1 MGQNHVTFSNANVF
15 HLVTDSFPDWSNP
28 QKKKGKKP
36 DRAGIPMIVC
46 HQCCVKGFIS
56 DPVCIGPTATVAE
69 VLELKEEL
77 GFSGFPVT
85 EGGKMGAKLIGM
97 LTSRD
102 IDFVREGSRYAA
114 GSSNHAGV
122 WAVTLSIAW
131 QMAVTPGN
139 GPRGLSWR

>member
-1 MGQNHVTFSNANVF
+1 
-15 HLVTDSFPDWSNP
+15 
-28 QKKKGKKP
+28 
-36 DRAGIPMIVC
+36 MIVC

-114 GSSNHAGV
+114 GF
-122 WAVTLSIAW
+122 
-131 QMAVTPGN
+131 
-139 GPRGLSWR
+139 